1 MKIDKS
7 VLAKAVGIM
16 LLGWLALPI
25 IYYILLKR
33 KNEKT
38 ETVPSEGREDNIS
51 QG

>member
-16 LLGWLALPI
+16 LMGWLALPI
-25 IYYILLKR
+25 VYYMLLKR

-38 ETVPSEGREDNIS
+38 ETLPCEGGEDKVPE
-51 QG
+51 